1 MTFLRRPRGIVQ
13 TLALAM
19 ALAFPLL
26 MIAVS
31 AADAR
36 AGRGGSMGS
45 RGSRTFS
52 APATTT
58 TAPNAAQPFNRT
70 MTQPGTTAPRGAPAA
85 GNAARPGM
93 GMMGGL
99 MAGLLGAGLLG
110 MLFGGGLFSGLG
122 SLSSFFGLL
131 LQIVIIVLVV
141 RFAMS
146 WWRRRNANAAAYEG
160 PANGPAPAGGPQANL
175 RNGLGGLGAGFGG
188 GLGAGAGAA
197 GGGLGLGGGAAAS
210 APLEI
215 KPDDYE
221 AFERLLGDVQAAWS
235 NEDVEK
241 LHKLATPEMVSY
253 FTEDLAANKQQGV
266 VNKTTDVK
274 LLQGDLAEAWREGVT
289 DYATVAM
296 RFSFVDKT
304 IDRASGKV
312 VEGSDTPTE
321 ATEAWT
327 FTRRPGE
334 GWELSAIR
342 QT

>member
-1 MTFLRRPRGIVQ
+1 MTFLGRPRGIVQ

-36 AGRGGSMGS
+36 AGRGGSFGS

-58 TAPNAAQPFNRT
+58 TAPNAAKPFNRT
-70 MTQPGTTAPRGAPAA
+70 MTQPGTTAPRGAPAT

-122 SLSSFFGLL
+122 SLSSFLGLL
-131 LQIVIIVLVV
+131 LQIVIIVMVV

-146 WWRRRNANAAAYEG
+146 WWRRRNANAAAYDG
-160 PANGPAPAGGPQANL
+160 PAGGPESARGPQISL
-175 RNGLGGLGAGFGG
+175 RNGLGGLGAGLGG
-188 GLGAGAGAA
+188 GLGTGAA
-197 GGGLGLGGGAAAS
+197 GGGFGLGGGAATS
-210 APLEI
+210 TPLEI

-221 AFERLLGDVQAAWS
+221 AFERLLGEIQAAWS

-253 FTEDLAANKQQGV
+253 FNEDLAANKQQGV

-296 RFSFVDKT
+296 RFSLVDKT

-312 VEGSDTPTE
+312 VEGSDMPTE
-321 ATEAWT
+321 ATEVWT
-327 FTRRPGE
+327 FARRPGE
-334 GWELSAIR
+334 GWELSAIQ

>member
-19 ALAFPLL
+19 AVAFPLL

-36 AGRGGSMGS
+36 AGRGGSSGS

-52 APATTT
+52 APAATT

-70 MTQPGTTAPRGAPAA
+70 MTQPGTTAPRGAPAT

-122 SLSSFFGLL
+122 SLSSIFGLL
-131 LQIVIIVLVV
+131 LQIVIIVMVV

-146 WWRRRNANAAAYEG
+146 WWRRRNANAAAFDG
-160 PANGPAPAGGPQANL
+160 PAGGPAPAGGPQTNNL
-175 RNGLGGLGAGFGG
+175 RNALGGLGG
-188 GLGAGAGAA
+188 GLGAGAA

-253 FTEDLAANKQQGV
+253 FTDDLAANKQQGV

-296 RFSFVDKT
+296 RFSFIDKT
-304 IDRASGKV
+304 TDRATGKV
-312 VEGSDTPTE
+312 VDGSDTPTE
-321 ATEAWT
+321 ATEVWT

-334 GWELSAIR
+334 GWELSAIQ